1 MLHIAQ
7 ENRAIFRLKVHEV
20 LLREQLLLRLA
31 VLRVVHATVHGA
43 HRGTLRFIVEPDAF
57 RALLVGDEVDI
68 HAHGGMHL
76 VGVHIAGGR
85 MEACA
90 AESGS
95 IGKLPRRSTFVN
107 GVVRAFGLAGSA
119 IDAGV
124 GNDDGHGCSFV
135 CKDNG
140 AHA

>member
-1 MLHIAQ
+1 MHHTAQ
-7 ENRAIFRLKVHEV
+7 ESRAIFRLKVHEV

-57 RALLVGDEVDI
+57 RALLVGNEVHV
-68 HAHGGMHL
+68 HAHR
-76 VGVHIAGGR
+76 GVHRVRLHVAGR
-85 MEACA
+85 RVLACA
-90 AESGS
+90 PEAGAVGE
-95 IGKLPRRSTFVN
+95 LPRRSTFVN